1 MTRSDFES
9 LVTTDAFVV
18 NLLELESQTPMKKI
32 RIESFTSFRRKG
44 IKVKT
49 LQKSVK
55 IYRKAD
61 LSGLKIQPHR
71 FEGFG
76 LFNETG

>member
-1 MTRSDFES
+1 MTRCDFES
-9 LVTTDAFVV
+9 LVTTDVFVV
-18 NLLELESQTPMKKI
+18 SNLLELESRTPMKKI

-55 IYRKAD
+55 I
-61 LSGLKIQPHR
+61 
-71 FEGFG
+71 FG
-76 LFNETG
+76 NLQKSLLERIENSTS